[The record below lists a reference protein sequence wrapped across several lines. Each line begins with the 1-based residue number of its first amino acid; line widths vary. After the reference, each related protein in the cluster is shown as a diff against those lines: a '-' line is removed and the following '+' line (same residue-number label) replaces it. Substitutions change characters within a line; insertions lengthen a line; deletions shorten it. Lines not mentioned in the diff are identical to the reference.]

1 MGKSIP
7 DSIADAEALRQQ
19 HMEHSLRNKGGHC
32 GQRAMRE
39 GKVRMVENEVREEAR
54 WEVQITE
61 TLSDPPWPER
71 ILRCLLELGTGT
83 VCWCSDQ

>member
-1 MGKSIP
+1 
-7 DSIADAEALRQQ
+7 
-19 HMEHSLRNKGGHC
+19 MEHSLRNKGGHC